1 MTSLKPNTGSFR
13 LFAMLLLLSAIAY
26 VELCLITLFFWTYV
40 VLVAVGFLLAVILV
54 ALGFAG
60 ILIKKFVE

>member
-1 MTSLKPNTGSFR
+1 MTSLKPDTNFFH

-26 VELCLITLFFWTYV
+26 IELCLITLFFWTYV
-40 VLVAVGFLLAVILV
+40 ALVAVGFLLGVILV
-54 ALGFAG
+54 VLGSAG